1 MGNRKVHHHWKQ
13 AVAALLMLVIFASAT
28 CVTAFA
34 EPDGRVR
41 QYKVYTSLGDSCG
54 SGFGLPEYNAAGKF
68 VQYGRRITGA
78 YPDLVANAVR
88 AKKLNQMCV
97 PDFRTNELRFLLD
110 NGNQGD
116 WILETQAWN
125 MTLGGYNKEV
135 LKSWRPAYQK
145 AVKQADL
152 ITLDIGVNDTWFDL
166 IAWVYSVKQD
176 GLVSGYPQGTLE
188 QELATY
194 GPDVTI
200 QRNVQ
205 AFLNAIFTRPGNL
218 PTYAGT
224 WLDMIIKYLTDFYNN
239 YRAIVK
245 QIYALNPDV
254 TIVALS
260 SYNPYKAWSVG
271 NAGPIVGGGYT
282 ALNLIYQPMLN
293 TMNQFKQSFET
304 EYRGQYYYVD
314 VTQTELFCDTHPFL
328 SLYENTTMYGNSGF
342 NPHPT
347 PAGHQYEASKI
358 IEALP
363 ARVY

>member
-145 AVKQADL
+145 SCEA
-152 ITLDIGVNDTWFDL
+152 G
-166 IAWVYSVKQD
+166 
-176 GLVSGYPQGTLE
+176 
-188 QELATY
+188 
-194 GPDVTI
+194 
-200 QRNVQ
+200 
-205 AFLNAIFTRPGNL
+205 RPHH
-218 PTYAGT
+218 
-224 WLDMIIKYLTDFYNN
+224 
-239 YRAIVK
+239 
-245 QIYALNPDV
+245 
-254 TIVALS
+254 S
-260 SYNPYKAWSVG
+260 
-271 NAGPIVGGGYT
+271 
-282 ALNLIYQPMLN
+282 
-293 TMNQFKQSFET
+293 
-304 EYRGQYYYVD
+304 
-314 VTQTELFCDTHPFL
+314 
-328 SLYENTTMYGNSGF
+328 
-342 NPHPT
+342 
-347 PAGHQYEASKI
+347 
-358 IEALP
+358 
-363 ARVY
+363 

>member
-1 MGNRKVHHHWKQ
+1 
-13 AVAALLMLVIFASAT
+13 
-28 CVTAFA
+28 
-34 EPDGRVR
+34 
-41 QYKVYTSLGDSCG
+41 
-54 SGFGLPEYNAAGKF
+54 
-68 VQYGRRITGA
+68 
-78 YPDLVANAVR
+78 
-88 AKKLNQMCV
+88 
-97 PDFRTNELRFLLD
+97 
-110 NGNQGD
+110 
-116 WILETQAWN
+116 

-135 LKSWRPAYQK
+135 LNDWRPAYQK

-176 GLVSGYPQGTLE
+176 GLVNGYPQGTLE